1 MWETCA
7 VDLHVR
13 LPKPVAAQVEEVQKR
28 DPDMLSRLVYYAV
41 TRRTVFEHLS
51 QAQPELEAE

>member
-13 LPKPVAAQVEEVQKR
+13 LPKPVAAEIEAVQKR
-28 DPDMLSRLVYYAV
+28 DPEMMSRLVYYAV
-41 TRRTVFEHLS
+41 TRRAVFEHL
-51 QAQPELEAE
+51 AQTRAAAETE

>member
-13 LPKPVAAQVEEVQKR
+13 LPKPVAAEVEAVQKR

-41 TRRTVFEHLS
+41 TRRTVFEHLA
-51 QAQPELEAE
+51 QARSAAETE